1 MEKVNKTT
9 DFIMNYLLI
18 CENIKDYRT
27 REFEEK
33 FEINEEI
40 FDKDLRTPLAYTT
53 LGDEEKIEVEV
64 ILDLEQLQMIQE
76 VSFKYKINHTDK
88 IGTFSNITIEKF
100 EDLSEVTKVTSH
112 LNFDDLVFVDKDYEE
127 LYEEWNN
134 D

>member
-9 DFIMNYLLI
+9 EFIMNYLLI
-18 CENIKDYRT
+18 CENIKDYRI
-27 REFEEK
+27 REFEES
-33 FEINEEI
+33 FEINDEV

-100 EDLSEVTKVTSH
+100 EDLNEVTKVTSH

>member
-9 DFIMNYLLI
+9 EFIMNYLLI
-18 CENIKDYRT
+18 CENIKDYRI
-27 REFEEK
+27 REFEES

-40 FDKDLRTPLAYTT
+40 FDKDLRAPLAYTT

-64 ILDLEQLQMIQE
+64 ILDLEQLQIIQE
-76 VSFKYKINHTDK
+76 VSFKYKINHTGK
-88 IGTFSNITIEKF
+88 IGTFSDIKF
-100 EDLSEVTKVTSH
+100 DKFNDLNEVTKVTSH

>member
-1 MEKVNKTT
+1 MFQWLCNTAKINKIIKKWRYFLMEKVNNTT

-40 FDKDLRTPLAYTT
+40 FDKNLRTPLAYTT

-76 VSFKYKINHTDK
+76 VSFKYKINGSVAK
-88 IGTFSNITIEKF
+88 
-100 EDLSEVTKVTSH
+100 
-112 LNFDDLVFVDKDYEE
+112 
-127 LYEEWNN
+127 
-134 D
+134 

>member
-1 MEKVNKTT
+1 MEKLNKTT
-9 DFIMNYLLI
+9 EFIMNYLLI
-18 CENIKDYRT
+18 CENIKDYRK

-53 LGDEEKIEVEV
+53 LGDDENIEVKV
-64 ILDLEQLQMIQE
+64 ILDIEKLQMIQE
-76 VSFKYKINHTDK
+76 VNFKYKISHTDK
-88 IGTFSNITIEKF
+88 IGTFSDIKIDKF
-100 EDLSEVTKVTSH
+100 KDLNEVIKVTSQ

-127 LYEEWNN
+127 LYEEWNE

>member
-40 FDKDLRTPLAYTT
+40 FDKNLRTPLAYTT

-88 IGTFSNITIEKF
+88 IGTFNDIKIDKF
-100 EDLSEVTKVTSH
+100 KDLNEVTKVTSH

-127 LYEEWNN
+127 LYEEWNE

>member
-9 DFIMNYLLI
+9 EFIMNYLLI
-18 CENIKDYRT
+18 YENIKDYRT
-27 REFEEK
+27 REFEES
-33 FEINEEI
+33 FEINGEV
-40 FDKDLRTPLAYTT
+40 FDKDLRAPLAYTT
-53 LGDEEKIEVEV
+53 LGDEEKIEE

-76 VSFKYKINHTDK
+76 ESFKYKINHTDK

-100 EDLSEVTKVTSH
+100 EDLNEVTKVTSH

>member
-53 LGDEEKIEVEV
+53 LGDDENIEVKV
-64 ILDLEQLQMIQE
+64 SLDLEKLQMIQE
-76 VSFKYKINHTDK
+76 VNFKYKVSHTNK
-88 IGTFSNITIEKF
+88 FGTFNDIKIDKF
-100 EDLSEVTKVTSH
+100 KDLNEVIKVTSH

-127 LYEEWNN
+127 LYEEWNE

>member
-9 DFIMNYLLI
+9 EFIMNYLLI

-33 FEINEEI
+33 FETNEEI

-53 LGDEEKIEVEV
+53 IGDDENLEVKV
-64 ILDLEQLQMIQE
+64 SLDLEKLQMIQE

-88 IGTFSNITIEKF
+88 IGTFSNITIEEFK
-100 EDLSEVTKVTSH
+100 DLNEVTKVTSH

-127 LYEEWNN
+127 LYEEWNE

>member
-9 DFIMNYLLI
+9 EFIMNYLLI

-33 FEINEEI
+33 FETNEEI
-40 FDKDLRTPLAYTT
+40 FDNDLRTPLAYTT
-53 LGDEEKIEVEV
+53 LGDDENIEVKV
-64 ILDLEQLQMIQE
+64 SLDLEKLQMIQE

-88 IGTFSNITIEKF
+88 IGTFSNTTIEKF
-100 EDLSEVTKVTSH
+100 EDLNEVTKVTSH

-127 LYEEWNN
+127 LYEEWNEY
-134 D
+134 